1 MTVTEKSVGHDSRLC
16 GARTRAGGACRRP
29 AGWGTTHPGYGTCK
43 LHLGSTP
50 TLSSS
55 AGATAL
61 EARIAGEL
69 RRMTITPVT
78 NPAQQLARIVGEQIA
93 FLDLAR
99 AKLAEVTDDWIRIN
113 PIAGTEDVRATIQV
127 YERALDR
134 TTTALDRM
142 CRLGIQDRIARS
154 QQLTAEANLT
164 YLLGL
169 ITTAQTHPAADPH
182 QLLAASLED
191 E

>member
-1 MTVTEKSVGHDSRLC
+1 MQPDENRSPHATPRC
-16 GARTRAGGACRRP
+16 GAKTRNGGHCRSYPVQGGKR
-29 AGWGTTHPGYGTCK
+29 CR
-43 LHLGSTP
+43 LHGGLTP
-50 TLSSS
+50 S
-55 AGATAL
+55 AKAAADANIL

-78 NPAQQLARIVGEQIA
+78 NPAQQLARIVGEHIA

-164 YLLGL
+164 YLLTL